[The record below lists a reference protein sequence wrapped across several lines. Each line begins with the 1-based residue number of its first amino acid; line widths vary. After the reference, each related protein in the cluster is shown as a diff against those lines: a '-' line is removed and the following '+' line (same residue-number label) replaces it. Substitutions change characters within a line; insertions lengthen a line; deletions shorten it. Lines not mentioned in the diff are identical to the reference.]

1 MIYVTTV
8 FRTMWGNWV
17 TETKEFND
25 KVKALRYMYGVRN
38 KGHIIDHYKCDYPED
53 NDWLHARIKL
63 I

>member
-8 FRTMWGNWV
+8 FRTIWGNWV

-53 NDWLHARIKL
+53 NEWLNRRIRL